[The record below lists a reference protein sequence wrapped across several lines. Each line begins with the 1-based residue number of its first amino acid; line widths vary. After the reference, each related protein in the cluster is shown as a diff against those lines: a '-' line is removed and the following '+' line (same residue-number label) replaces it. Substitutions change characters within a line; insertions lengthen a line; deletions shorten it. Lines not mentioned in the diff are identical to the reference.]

1 MDALNQ
7 MMAGGVAM
15 AFFVAAVVF
24 LRFWQKA
31 GDRLFLLFSISFVV
45 LAANRIAGGIATVQG
60 HEEHSVYWIRFA
72 AFAVI
77 LVAILDK
84 NWSAKRS

>member
-1 MDALNQ
+1 MEAINE
-7 MMAGGVAM
+7 MMVGAVAM

-24 LRFWQKA
+24 LRFWQKC

-45 LAANRIAGGIATVQG
+45 LAANRIASGIATFQG
-60 HEEHSVYWIRFA
+60 YEGDSFYWVRFA

-84 NWSAKRS
+84 NWSAKSK